1 MNEPRFFKTTDPYLS
16 GAIEVITENKISAS
30 FEVIRGRTLA
40 VFPQCDETYRAMNL
54 YNGGASFP
62 LIAFAEA
69 VRRIK
74 SEFITRKNQAG
85 ADHEQA

>member
-1 MNEPRFFKTTDPYLS
+1 MNDKLFKTTDPYLS
-16 GAIEVITENKISAS
+16 GAIEVITNNKIAAS

-40 VFPQCDETYRAMNL
+40 VFPQSDELYRAMNAF
-54 YNGGASFP
+54 NSGASFP
-62 LIAFAEA
+62 LIEYAEA

-85 ADHEQA
+85 ADHEQG